1 MSKFTKGLLFGSVVG
16 AVGGLLLA
24 PRSGKDTRQ
33 KFVDEL
39 DEWSDL
45 REDFTDKLDQFKES
59 AAAFQEAADTYIEP
73 FIEGINQDIENFKF
87 QAEPRIDQIQE
98 QVEKI
103 QAALPELPEYEEH

>member
-1 MSKFTKGLLFGSVVG
+1 MSKFSKGLFFGAIVGAASGLLF
-16 AVGGLLLA
+16 A
-24 PRSGKDTRQ
+24 PRSGKATRQ

-45 REDFTDKLDQFKES
+45 RTDFSDKLDQFKES
-59 AAAFQEAADTYIEP
+59 AQALQATAEIYIEP

-87 QAEPRIDQIQE
+87 QTEPRIEQIQE

-103 QAALPELPEYEEH
+103 QDELPEVAK

>member
-1 MSKFTKGLLFGSVVG
+1 MSKFSKGLFFGAIVGAASGLLF
-16 AVGGLLLA
+16 A
-24 PRSGKDTRQ
+24 PRSGKATRQ

-45 REDFTDKLDQFKES
+45 RTDFSDKLDQFKES
-59 AAAFQEAADTYIEP
+59 AQALQATAEIYIEP

-87 QAEPRIDQIQE
+87 QTEPRIEQIQE

-103 QAALPELPEYEEH
+103 QDELPEIAK

>member
-1 MSKFTKGLLFGSVVG
+1 MSKFSKGLFFGAIVGAASGLLF
-16 AVGGLLLA
+16 A
-24 PRSGKDTRQ
+24 PRSGKATRQ

-45 REDFTDKLDQFKES
+45 REDFSDKLDQFKES
-59 AAAFQEAADTYIEP
+59 AQALQATAEIYIEP

-87 QAEPRIDQIQE
+87 QTEPRIEQIQE

-103 QAALPELPEYEEH
+103 QDELPEIAK